1 MNFRITSTALMFALA
16 LLLSCK
22 NNTSTSIYATGLAD
36 SSTVHTS
43 KLTFIAENLSVA
55 DSIYIADTALRDDD
69 RIFAYGTF
77 IRLPEFGSK
86 SGEYKILNN
95 KIAADFAAIL
105 NKAKADP
112 RSDKNQYHTITYD
125 YFVHDSILTVKI
137 NDQYA
142 YHLSEGTTAYTLYH
156 FDFKNNKLLNT
167 NDIFTVFGLSRVPVL
182 SAFAEQCSMPPDY
195 TEPLFDTQWF
205 ETIKWKDIN
214 QLKLYLNNS
223 QQIVIIYPLI
233 ENGIEAEQ
241 IIQ

>member
-1 MNFRITSTALMFALA
+1 MFAVA

-22 NNTSTSIYATGLAD
+22 NNTSTSINATGLAD
-36 SSTVHTS
+36 STTVHTS
-43 KLTFIAENLSVA
+43 KLKFITENLSVA

-86 SGEYKILNN
+86 SGEYTILNN
-95 KIAADFAAIL
+95 KIAADFASIL

-112 RSDKNQYHTITYD
+112 NSDKNKYHTITYD

-142 YHLSEGTTAYTLYH
+142 YHLSEGTTAYKLYH

-167 NDIFTVFGLSRVPVL
+167 NDLFTVFGLSRVPVL

>member
-1 MNFRITSTALMFALA
+1 MNFRIASTALLFTVAF
-16 LLLSCK
+16 LLSCK
-22 NNTSTSIYATGLAD
+22 NNSATIINATVLSDST
-36 SSTVHTS
+36 TVHAS
-43 KLTFIAENLSVA
+43 KVKFIAENLGVA
-55 DSIYIADTALRDDD
+55 DSIYVADTTLRDDD
-69 RIFAYGTF
+69 KSFAYGSF
-77 IRLPEFGSK
+77 ISLPKFLTK
-86 SGEYKILNN
+86 SGGYEVLNTKITS
-95 KIAADFAAIL
+95 DFESIL
-105 NKAKADP
+105 KQAKANP
-112 RSDKNQYHTITYD
+112 KSDKNQYHIITYD
-125 YFVHDSILTVKI
+125 YFLHDSIITVKI
-137 NDQYA
+137 NDQFA
-142 YHLSEGTTAYTLYH
+142 YHLSEATTAYTLYH

-182 SAFAEQCSMPPDY
+182 SAFADQCSMPPDY